1 MEGDIDFF
9 LTGSMPP
16 PFSKLYFQTLQ
27 PACILAFLASIP
39 EAILQGPS
47 SLGAGAT
54 SCASFI
60 THALPVPWGVPA
72 LLKSWSQHMDISMA
86 AARPQ
91 PPPAGTWPPSPARPR
106 ALSLALGQALG
117 LFMTFCLRVCA
128 LALCTQ
134 ETFPPH
140 QSTHTSLPGKEE
152 NSGSDKL
159 FFLWPPRLLTFG
171 SFSLV

>member
-16 PFSKLYFQTLQ
+16 PSSQLYFQTLH

-86 AARPQ
+86 AAPPQ
-91 PPPAGTWPPSPARPR
+91 PHPSRDLASKSCQAKGTEPGAGSGPGSIYDFLSQGLCLGTLHSGNVPPSP
-106 ALSLALGQALG
+106 
-117 LFMTFCLRVCA
+117 V
-128 LALCTQ
+128 
-134 ETFPPH
+134 H
-140 QSTHTSLPGKEE
+140 THVFTWKRGEQWV
-152 NSGSDKL
+152 G
-159 FFLWPPRLLTFG
+159 
-171 SFSLV
+171 